1 MPLPTP
7 SPAALAHSQQL
18 QAEIRHR
25 IAAAGGWISF
35 ADFMAA
41 ALYAPGL
48 GYYTA
53 GARKFGA
60 AGDFVTAPE
69 LTPLFAQALAHQ
81 AAQVMALSAPCI
93 LEAGAGSGR
102 LAADLL
108 LALEKLGQL
117 PERYAI
123 LDVSADLRARQRQT
137 LASAA
142 PHLLERVV
150 WLDELPQSFTGL
162 VLGNEVLDA
171 MPVHCVTWQADAI
184 LEKGVSVDAAGRFC
198 WQERPAAGRVREAAA
213 AIAAECPLP
222 PGFTSEIALAGPAW
236 AAAWGERLAQGALLL
251 IDYGFPRREF
261 YHPQRH
267 GGTLMC
273 HYRHHA
279 HADPFHL
286 PGLED
291 ITAHVD
297 FTALI
302 AAAFPAGLELLG
314 YTSQAQFL
322 FNCGLLQA
330 LEALTPGSL
339 PYLKAAAAVQKL
351 VQPQEMG
358 ELFKVIAMGKGLDTP
373 LLGFCRGDRS
383 HAL

>member
-1 MPLPTP
+1 MSLPAP
-7 SPAALAHSQQL
+7 SPEALEHSQQL
-18 QAEIRHR
+18 TATLQAR
-25 IAAAGGWISF
+25 IAAADGWISF
-35 ADFMAA
+35 AEFMAEV
-41 ALYAPGL
+41 LYAPGL

-69 LTPLFAQALAHQ
+69 LTPLFARALAHQ
-81 AAQVMALSAPCI
+81 AAQVMTLSHPHI
-93 LEAGAGSGR
+93 IEAGAGSGR

-108 LALEKLGQL
+108 LALEALGQL
-117 PERYAI
+117 PDRYGI
-123 LDVSADLRARQRQT
+123 LDVSADLRQRQHQT
-137 LASAA
+137 LTQRA
-142 PHLLERVV
+142 PHLLERVY
-150 WLDELPQSFTGL
+150 WLDELPAACSGL

-171 MPVHCVTWQADAI
+171 MPVHCVTWQDGTI
-184 LEKGVSVDAAGRFC
+184 LEKGVSLDEAGRFV
-198 WQERPAAGRVREAAA
+198 WLERPATGRVLEEAVAVA
-213 AIAAECPLP
+213 GECLLP
-222 PGFTSEIALAGPAW
+222 PGFSSELLLAGPAW
-236 AAAWGERLAQGALLL
+236 AATWGERLQQGALLL

-273 HYRHHA
+273 HYRHQA
-279 HADPFHL
+279 HPDPFYL
-286 PGLED
+286 PGLQD

-297 FTALI
+297 FTGII

-330 LEALTPGSL
+330 LEALEPGSL

-358 ELFKVIAMGKGLDTP
+358 ELFKVIAMGKGLAQP
-373 LLGFCRGDRS
+373 LLGFARGDRS